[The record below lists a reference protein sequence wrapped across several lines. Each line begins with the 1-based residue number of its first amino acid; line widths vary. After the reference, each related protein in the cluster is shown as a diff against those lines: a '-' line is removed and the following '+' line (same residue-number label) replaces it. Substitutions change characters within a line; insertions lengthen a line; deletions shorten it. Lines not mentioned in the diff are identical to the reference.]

1 VAPPSGNASRPG
13 RHLAALVAII
23 LVLLVAIL
31 GADIGSPAKWHKAFQ
46 VHLGLDLTSGTTVS
60 LKAVPVHGSTV
71 TPAEMA
77 TAQQIMFNRVNSA
90 GFTEAQVVPQ
100 GTNIMTVSAPGSGS
114 QAIVKLASETAE
126 LLFRQVL
133 LIAPNAASA
142 VTPTPTPSPTA
153 TGTASPA
160 SSPGASP
167 QATSSAS
174 AKAKTKASPAPSSS
188 ALGLHG
194 TGTSQTAELARS
206 ASRLGAVTAAQAKA
220 SPTPTPPATPA
231 SSASA
236 TPAPSGTPAAT
247 PSPVPTVKSVNGTST
262 WQQASG
268 NASLVSARVKNLF
281 DKVDCARKDW
291 AKQIGYSPAVWD
303 NPKQP
308 IVACGLSNGT
318 SGVWYKF
325 VLDQA
330 KVLGSQIKS
339 ANATPQTSST
349 FWQVN
354 LNFNGAGAKAFGD
367 LTTQMYDQYGKTASP
382 LDDLAVVLDGQVVS
396 FPSINQGPIV
406 GGSAEI
412 FGSFSQSQAT
422 SLANVLSY
430 GALPLSFHQEAVETI
445 TPQLGHDQL
454 NAGLLAG
461 AIGLILVICYL
472 LFYYRGLAIVAVSSL
487 TIAAALTYLAVIVL
501 GKYQGFAL
509 SLAGIAGLIVAVG
522 ITADSFVVFFERLRD
537 EVREGGKSLRAAV
550 EHGWT
555 RARRTILVS
564 DTVSFLAAALLYY
577 FSIGD
582 VKGFAFTLG
591 LTTIID
597 LVVVFTFTKPMMT
610 LLARTRFFGGG
621 HRWSGLDPA
630 RLGAR
635 APWRGTPRTP
645 VRPRPAR
652 QATAKEA

>member
-1 VAPPSGNASRPG
+1 V
-13 RHLAALVAII
+13 LAGII
-23 LVLLVAIL
+23 VVLLLAIV
-31 GADIGSPAKWHKAFQ
+31 GADLASPAKWHQAFK
-46 VHLGLDLTSGTTVS
+46 VHLGLDLTSGTTVQ
-60 LKAVPVHGSTV
+60 LRAVPVRGSTV
-71 TPAEMA
+71 TAAQMA
-77 TAQQIMFNRVNSA
+77 QAQQIMFNRVNSA

-100 GTNIMTVSAPGSGS
+100 GTNIMTVSVPGQNS
-114 QAIVKLASETAE
+114 QQVVKLVSQTAK

-133 LIAPNAASA
+133 LMAPNAASA
-142 VTPTPTPSPTA
+142 VPTPTPSPTPS
-153 TGTASPA
+153 GTASP
-160 SSPGASP
+160 SPSASP
-167 QATSSAS
+167 QATSSS
-174 AKAKTKASPAPSSS
+174 TAKAKASPSASTS
-188 ALGLHG
+188 ALVERGKAG
-194 TGTSQTAELARS
+194 TNRATELTSS
-206 ASRLGAVTAAQAKA
+206 ASRLGVAAQAKA
-220 SPTPTPPATPA
+220 SPKPKASASPTPPA
-231 SSASA
+231 
-236 TPAPSGTPAAT
+236 SGTPAAT
-247 PSPVPTVKSVNGTST
+247 PSPVPTVTSPNHTST
-262 WQQASG
+262 WQQAGG
-268 NASLVSARVKNLF
+268 NAAVLSPQLKNLF
-281 DKVDCARKDW
+281 DKVNCASKSW
-291 AKQIGYSPAVWD
+291 AKQIGYSPTVWD
-303 NPKQP
+303 NPKAQ

-318 SGVWYKF
+318 SGVPYKF

-330 KVLGSQIKS
+330 KVLGSQIRS
-339 ANATPQTSST
+339 ASATPQTSST
-349 FWQVN
+349 YWQTN
-354 LNFNGAGAKAFGD
+354 LNFDSAGAKAFGD
-367 LTTQMYDQYGKTASP
+367 LTTRMYDQYGKSGSP
-382 LDDLAVVLDGQVVS
+382 LDNLAMVLDGQVIS

-406 GGSAEI
+406 GGSADI
-412 FGSFSQSQAT
+412 YGSFSQQQAT
-422 SLANVLSY
+422 NLANVLSY
-430 GALPLSFHQEAVETI
+430 GSLPLSFHQEAAETI

-454 NAGLLAG
+454 TAGILAG
-461 AIGLILVICYL
+461 VLGLILVVCYL

-487 TIAAALTYLAVIVL
+487 LIAGLLVYLSVIVL

-597 LVVVFTFTKPMMT
+597 VVVVFTFTKPIMT
-610 LLARTRFFGGG
+610 LLARTKFYGGG
-621 HRWSGLDPA
+621 HPLSGLDPV

-635 APWRGTPRTP
+635 APWRGAPRTP

>member
-1 VAPPSGNASRPG
+1 VAPPSGNASHPG
-13 RHLAALVAII
+13 RHLAVLAAII
-23 LVLLVAIL
+23 VVLLLAIV
-31 GADIGSPAKWHKAFQ
+31 GAGIASPAKWHQAFK

-60 LKAVPVHGSTV
+60 LKAVPVNGSKV
-71 TPAEMA
+71 TQQEMT

-100 GTNIMTVSAPGSGS
+100 GTNIMTVSVPGQNS
-114 QAIVKLASETAE
+114 QKVVQLVSQTAE
-126 LLFRQVL
+126 LLFRQVQ
-133 LIAPNAASA
+133 LIAPNASSA
-142 VTPTPTPSPTA
+142 VTPTPTPSPT
-153 TGTASPA
+153 TSGTASP
-160 SSPGASP
+160 SPSASP
-167 QATSSAS
+167 QATSSPT
-174 AKAKTKASPAPSSS
+174 AKAKASPSASTS
-188 ALGLHG
+188 ALVERGKAG
-194 TGTSQTAELARS
+194 TNRTAELTS
-206 ASRLGAVTAAQAKA
+206 SSSRLGAAAHAKA
-220 SPTPTPPATPA
+220 SPTP
-231 SSASA
+231 SA
-236 TPAPSGTPAAT
+236 TPTPSGSSTPAAS
-247 PSPVPTVKSVNGTST
+247 PSPVPTVKSTNGTST

-268 NASLVSARVKNLF
+268 DASLVSAHVKDLF
-281 DKVDCARKDW
+281 DKVDCAKKNW
-291 AKQIGYSPAVWD
+291 AQQIGYGPAVWD
-303 NPKQP
+303 KPQTQ

-325 VLDQA
+325 VLAPAQ
-330 KVLGSQIKS
+330 VLGSQIKS
-339 ANATPQTSST
+339 ASATPQTSST

-354 LNFNGAGAKAFGD
+354 LNFNGAGAKAFGT
-367 LTTQMYDQYGKTASP
+367 LTSQMYSQYGKTSSP

-396 FPSINQGPIV
+396 FPSINQGAIL
-406 GGSAEI
+406 GGAAQI
-412 FGSFSQSQAT
+412 FGSFDQAQAT
-422 SLANVLSY
+422 NLATVLSY
-430 GALPLSFHQEAVETI
+430 GSLPLSFHQEAEETI
-445 TPQLGHDQL
+445 TPQLGRDQL

-472 LFYYRGLAIVAVSSL
+472 LFYYRGLAIIAVSSL
-487 TIAAALTYLAVIVL
+487 AIAALLTYLAVIVL

-550 EHGWT
+550 EHGWG

-610 LLARTRFFGGG
+610 LLARTKFFGGG
-621 HRWSGLDPA
+621 HPWSGLDPV

-645 VRPRPAR
+645 VRPRSAR
-652 QATAKEA
+652 PATAKEA

>member
-1 VAPPSGNASRPG
+1 MAPPTGNASRPG
-13 RHLAALVAII
+13 RHLAVLAAII
-23 LVLLVAIL
+23 VLLLLAIV
-31 GADIGSPAKWHKAFQ
+31 GANIATPAKWHRAFQ

-71 TPAEMA
+71 TQTEM
-77 TAQQIMFNRVNSA
+77 TEAQQIMFNRVNSA

-100 GTNIMTVSAPGSGS
+100 GTNIMTVSVPGQNS
-114 QAIVKLASETAE
+114 QKIVQLVSQTAE
-126 LLFRQVL
+126 LLFRQVQ
-133 LIAPNAASA
+133 LIAPNASTA
-142 VTPTPTPSPTA
+142 VPPTPTPSA
-153 TGTASPA
+153 TPSGTASATPSPSP
-160 SSPGASP
+160 SSSSTAKATAKASP
-167 QATSSAS
+167 TASTSALVARGKAGTNRTAELTSSAS
-174 AKAKTKASPAPSSS
+174 L
-188 ALGLHG
+188 LGM
-194 TGTSQTAELARS
+194 
-206 ASRLGAVTAAQAKA
+206 AAHAKA
-220 SPTPTPPATPA
+220 SPTPTPSATPA

-236 TPAPSGTPAAT
+236 TPTPSSGIPTAT

-268 NASLVSARVKNLF
+268 DASLVSAHNKALF
-281 DKVDCARKDW
+281 DKVNCADKDW

-303 NPKQP
+303 DPKAQ

-325 VLDQA
+325 VLA
-330 KVLGSQIKS
+330 PSLVLGSQIHS
-339 ANATPQTSST
+339 ASATPQTSST

-354 LNFNGAGAKAFGD
+354 LNFNGAGGKAFGV
-367 LTTQMYDQYGKTASP
+367 LTSQMYSQYGKTSSP

-396 FPSINQGPIV
+396 FPSINQGAIL
-406 GGSAEI
+406 GGSADI
-412 FGSFSQSQAT
+412 FGSFNQAQAT
-422 SLANVLSY
+422 NLATVLSY
-430 GALPLSFHQEAVETI
+430 GSLPLTFHQEAEETI
-445 TPQLGHDQL
+445 SPQLGHDQL

-472 LFYYRGLAIVAVSSL
+472 LLYYRGLAIVAVSSL
-487 TIAAALTYLAVIVL
+487 AIAALLTYLSVVVL

-509 SLAGIAGLIVAVG
+509 TLAGIAGLIVAVG

-537 EVREGGKSLRAAV
+537 EVRDGKSLRAAV
-550 EHGWT
+550 EHGWG

-597 LVVVFTFTKPMMT
+597 LVVVFTFTKPTMT
-610 LLARTRFFGGG
+610 LLARTKFFGGG
-621 HRWSGLDPA
+621 HPLSGLDPA

-635 APWRGTPRTP
+635 VPWRGTPRTP

-652 QATAKEA
+652 PATAKEA

>member
-1 VAPPSGNASRPG
+1 VAPPSGNASQPG
-13 RHLAALVAII
+13 RHLAVLAGVIV
-23 LVLLVAIL
+23 VLLLAIL
-31 GADIGSPAKWHKAFQ
+31 GNDIGSPAKWHHAFQ

-60 LKAVPVHGSTV
+60 LQAVPVHGTKV
-71 TPAEMA
+71 TQAEM
-77 TAQQIMFNRVNSA
+77 TEAQSIMFNRVNSA

-100 GTNIMTVSAPGSGS
+100 GNNIMTVSVPGGNSNGV
-114 QAIVKLASETAE
+114 VKLVSQTAV

-133 LIAPNAASA
+133 LIAPNASSA
-142 VTPTPTPSPTA
+142 VTPTPTPTPTPP
-153 TGTASPA
+153 TPSGTASPTPSGTA
-160 SSPGASP
+160 SASP
-167 QATSSAS
+167 QPTSSATT
-174 AKAKTKASPAPSSS
+174 KAKVSPA
-188 ALGLHG
+188 AAG
-194 TGTSQTAELARS
+194 THRTAELTRS
-206 ASRLGAVTAAQAKA
+206 ASRLGAAAAAQAKA
-220 SPTPTPPATPA
+220 SPTATP
-231 SSASA
+231 S
-236 TPAPSGTPAAT
+236 AT
-247 PSPVPTVKSVNGTST
+247 PSPSASASAAATPTPSPTATVKSVNGTST

-268 NASLVSARVKNLF
+268 NAALVSPHVKDLF
-281 DKVDCARKDW
+281 DKVNCAQKNW
-291 AKQIGYSPAVWD
+291 AKQIGYTPAIWD
-303 NPKQP
+303 NPKIQ

-318 SGVWYKF
+318 SGVPYKF
-325 VLDQA
+325 VLDKSA
-330 KVLGSQIKS
+330 VLGSMIHS

-349 FWQVN
+349 FWQAN
-354 LNFNGAGAKAFGD
+354 INFNGAGSKAFGD
-367 LTTQMYDQYGKTASP
+367 LTTRMYDQYGKTASP
-382 LDDLAVVLDGQVVS
+382 LDDLAVVLDGQVIS

-412 FGSFSQSQAT
+412 FGSFSQAQAT

-430 GALPLSFHQEAVETI
+430 GSLPLTFRQESVETI

-472 LFYYRGLAIVAVSSL
+472 LLYYRGLAIVAVSSL
-487 TIAAALTYLAVIVL
+487 AIAALLVYLSVVVL

-537 EVREGGKSLRAAV
+537 EVRDGGKSLRAAV

-591 LTTIID
+591 LTTIVD
-597 LVVVFTFTKPMMT
+597 LVVVFTFTKPTMT
-610 LLARTRFFGGG
+610 LLARTEFFGGG
-621 HRWSGLDPA
+621 HPLSGLDPA

-635 APWRGTPRTP
+635 APWRGTPRTR
-645 VRPRPAR
+645 VRPATT
-652 QATAKEA
+652 ATAKEA